1 MYTISPWLVPT
12 VCECET
18 APTRHSQAV
27 SAVVG
32 DIVRRLRKCDP
43 GSGDRLITPP
53 TERGACEG
61 FRLTAPG
68 LRGLHAFCVKLI
80 RCIST
85 YVRCVS
91 SGVIASRPFVV
102 EVIIIQTRLV
112 ILQESLFKVESSC
125 DCYHRDC
132 TRVLVFTKQR
142 HPLQI
147 QEPSALLVEPNDG
160 CGR

>member
-32 DIVRRLRKCDP
+32 DSVRRLRKCDP

-112 ILQESLFKVESSC
+112 IFVRLLSQRLYPCPGVVVHQTAASAT
-125 DCYHRDC
+125 DPGTIR
-132 TRVLVFTKQR
+132 LV
-142 HPLQI
+142 
-147 QEPSALLVEPNDG
+147 S
-160 CGR
+160 